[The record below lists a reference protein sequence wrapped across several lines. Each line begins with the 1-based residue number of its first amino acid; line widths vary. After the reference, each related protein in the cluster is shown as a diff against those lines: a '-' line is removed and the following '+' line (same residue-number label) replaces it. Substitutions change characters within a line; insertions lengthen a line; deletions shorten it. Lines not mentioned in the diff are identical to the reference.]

1 MNFPIIILAGGKG
14 TRVKKLTKQT
24 PKALIKIYNKPF
36 IEYQINYLINQGIK
50 NIIISVGYQGNK
62 LINYFKN
69 KKYKNAN
76 ISFSKDGKSLVGTGG
91 AVKKIMRKNKG
102 IYYIIYGDSF
112 LPIKFNQIKNAY
124 LKSKNNSIIVIYKN
138 NNKFDKSNVLLKR
151 NKFIY
156 DKNNTLPEMHYID
169 YGLCILNSKVFDG
182 YANKTKFELSDL
194 YNRLTLM
201 KKMSYKI
208 VKKKFY
214 EIGSYKGINNFKKY
228 IKYNEKIHRKLS

>member
-1 MNFPIIILAGGKG
+1 
-14 TRVKKLTKQT
+14 
-24 PKALIKIYNKPF
+24 
-36 IEYQINYLINQGIK
+36 
-50 NIIISVGYQGNK
+50 
-62 LINYFKN
+62 
-69 KKYKNAN
+69 
-76 ISFSKDGKSLVGTGG
+76 
-91 AVKKIMRKNKG
+91 
-102 IYYIIYGDSF
+102 
-112 LPIKFNQIKNAY
+112 
-124 LKSKNNSIIVIYKN
+124 
-138 NNKFDKSNVLLKR
+138 
-151 NKFIY
+151 
-156 DKNNTLPEMHYID
+156 MHYID